1 MTKALWKET
10 LGIWAFGLAKI
21 PLVWWLKPR
30 VMELDN
36 SRCVLMMPLRR
47 RTKNHVGSMYF
58 GAICVGAELAP
69 GVLTIHLF
77 KQQKTKYTF
86 LFKAFHAEFLQRCES
101 DVYFTFTQG
110 DLIEK
115 AIKQAEATKE
125 RQNVS
130 LSITATCP
138 ATSGDK
144 PVALFAIT
152 ISLKELQPRMKK
164 KNDV

>member
-10 LGIWAFGLAKI
+10 LGIWTFGLLKI

-36 SRCVLMMPLRR
+36 FHCVLMMPLRR

-58 GAICVGAELAP
+58 GAICIGAELAP
-69 GVLTIHLF
+69 GALTIHLF
-77 KQQKTKYTF
+77 KQQKTKF
-86 LFKAFHAEFLQRCES
+86 SFVFKAFHAEFIQRCEA

-115 AIKQAEATKE
+115 AIKQAELTKE
-125 RQNVS
+125 RQNVA
-130 LSITATCP
+130 LNITATCP
-138 ATSGDK
+138 SISGDK

-152 ISLKELQPRMKK
+152 ISIKALTPRNKPA
-164 KNDV
+164 